1 MGTSPL
7 YFLNPKRNLSRQD
20 CNEKSLVHYVKASSV
35 NKELNGPQKG
45 RRKWVGQLAE
55 RERGTLGKSQ
65 AEKIHHQVMEEVEC
79 MKLRRGNQ
87 PRLERERE

>member
-1 MGTSPL
+1 MKISCALRQSIICQQGAKWPTERQEKMGGATC
-7 YFLNPKRNLSRQD
+7 R
-20 CNEKSLVHYVKASSV
+20 
-35 NKELNGPQKG
+35 
-45 RRKWVGQLAE
+45 E

-87 PRLERERE
+87 PCLRERE